1 MNINDIFNDKS
12 INIFTDA
19 SIMKLPNGEYLGAP
33 GFVVV
38 YKDTVLESG
47 YCIIDNTTNNNSE
60 IKAIR
65 MGVNAALKYKNACIF
80 PNIRIFSDSLL
91 CINGLREW
99 IYRWK
104 ANPEGTMLV
113 SSSGTAVA
121 NQDIFLEIANYIVM
135 NNLEIEF
142 FHQRGHISLAN
153 PSSVIAATDDF
164 NKFNPGYNADI
175 ELVKQLSYYNNM
187 VDEMT
192 RSHLQAKYS
201 ESKYI
206 FRDACRFNLINK
218 VDLDKYYMLTHGDN

>member
-1 MNINDIFNDKS
+1 MNINDIFNEKS

-19 SIMKLPNGEYLGAP
+19 SIMQLPNREYMGAP
-33 GFVVV
+33 GYIVV
-38 YKDTVLESG
+38 YKDEVIERD
-47 YCIIDNTTNNNSE
+47 CVIIANTTNNNSE

-65 MGVNAALKYKNACIF
+65 MGVMAALKYKNACIF

-91 CINGLREW
+91 CIRGLREW

-104 ANPEGTMLV
+104 ANPAGTMLI

-153 PSSVIAATDDF
+153 PSSVIIATDDF
-164 NKFNPGYNADI
+164 NKFNYGYNADI

-206 FRDACRFNLINK
+206 FEDACRFNLINK
-218 VDLDKYYMLTHGDN
+218 IDLGKYYELTHRDI